1 LEPNA
6 WDASGGVHP
15 AVAED
20 AARQLPAHLAGAGAG
35 KSAVPELDGQ
45 VQDASQA
52 LLPALLA
59 EAARDVAAVPCK
71 PDEAPSAAQSC
82 VAQGVAVRPQ
92 LAEAQDAA
100 HLEPLEQLVARKQS
114 SMAQPV
120 LAALQRPQA
129 VAAEPQDAL
138 VALPQPGQPEAL
150 AVLQVLLASLPEA

>member
-1 LEPNA
+1 LGLLLHRAEHSAVLACVQARPDEHQDELVPVAGPLAPHQADAARLEPNA

-15 AVAED
+15 VVAED
-20 AARQLPAHLAGAGAG
+20 AARQLPARLAGAGAG

-114 SMAQPV
+114 SMA
-120 LAALQRPQA
+120 
-129 VAAEPQDAL
+129 
-138 VALPQPGQPEAL
+138 
-150 AVLQVLLASLPEA
+150 